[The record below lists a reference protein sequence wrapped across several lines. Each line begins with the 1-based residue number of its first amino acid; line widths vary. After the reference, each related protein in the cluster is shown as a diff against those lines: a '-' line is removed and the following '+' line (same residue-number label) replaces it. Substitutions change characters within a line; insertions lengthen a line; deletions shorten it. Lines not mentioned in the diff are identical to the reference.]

1 MIRAETLIVKLQLQL
16 PYMDDTTDDSN
27 LSLVFFCSCSKFTN
41 KNVIC
46 RPITLELSPE
56 EEIVASM
63 YMDIIR

>member
-1 MIRAETLIVKLQLQL
+1 MVRVETLIVKLQI
-16 PYMDDTTDDSN
+16 PYMDDITHDNN
-27 LSLVFFCSCSKFTN
+27 LSLFFFCLLSKFTD

-63 YMDIIR
+63 YMDVIR